1 MTMIVKKLI
10 PEMFKIILNYIHPK
24 HFVFFPKKCKW
35 DILRKRVIPSK
46 ENVVVDKHDFY
57 SKKSISKKSPELPS
71 IHLFEF
77 KKSKSLLSRFLLFS
91 K

>member
-1 MTMIVKKLI
+1 MTMIVEKTNSGNVQSYF
-10 PEMFKIILNYIHPK
+10 EFHSSQT
-24 HFVFFPKKCKW
+24 FRVFSKKCKW
-35 DILRKRVIPSK
+35 DILRKQVIPSK
-46 ENVVVDKHDFY
+46 ENFVVEKHDFY
-57 SKKSISKKSPELPS
+57 SKKSIPKKSLELPS

>member
-1 MTMIVKKLI
+1 MTMIVEKT
-10 PEMFKIILNYIHPK
+10 NSGNVQN
-24 HFVFFPKKCKW
+24 HFEFHSSQ
-35 DILRKRVIPSK
+35 VIPSK
-46 ENVVVDKHDFY
+46 ENFVVEKHDFY
-57 SKKSISKKSPELPS
+57 SKKSIPKKSLELPS